1 MLIEQ
6 IQLENG
12 CALGLLFEM
21 QKYPLLVI
29 KAEKGFLMCGYL
41 NVNAAETL
49 GDTAAKELEQNN
61 LRNAFFNSN
70 EIMEQCVKSF
80 KYSVKIESSYFAAG
94 TKVKGV
100 QNFEDMLKAQ
110 VVESTQLARKLGIEP
125 GMTGKEALERMF

>member
-49 GDTAAKELEQNN
+49 GDTAIRTRHIINYAHLLLYVLIFTIKVAN
-61 LRNAFFNSN
+61 RNSN
-70 EIMEQCVKSF
+70 
-80 KYSVKIESSYFAAG
+80 
-94 TKVKGV
+94 
-100 QNFEDMLKAQ
+100 N
-110 VVESTQLARKLGIEP
+110 
-125 GMTGKEALERMF
+125 

>member
-29 KAEKGFLMCGYL
+29 KAEKGFLMWGYL

-49 GDTAAKELEQNN
+49 GDTAA
-61 LRNAFFNSN
+61 
-70 EIMEQCVKSF
+70 
-80 KYSVKIESSYFAAG
+80 
-94 TKVKGV
+94 KVKGV

-125 GMTGKEALERMF
+125 GMTGSEALERMF